1 MHFCYII
8 YSQIL
13 DKFYIGS
20 TSNVEGRLQRHNSS
34 NTGFTS
40 SGKPW
45 ELKYFEAFKTKTE
58 ALKREA
64 QLKKWKNKNVL
75 DELIQNGNSATRQ

>member
-75 DELIQNGNSATRQ
+75 EELIQNGNSATRQ